1 MLGREPTDPE
11 PAMGAVHRVL
21 GTQARD
27 DIDAAIERD
36 ELAPLFQPI
45 VDLRTGLAV
54 GYEALSRF
62 MRGSRDVVSWFEQA
76 HRFGLGARLE
86 AHAVRCALSAPRR
99 PFGAFL
105 AINLS
110 ASGLVSPEVEREL
123 PDRLDGVVIEL
134 TGHGQAPEE
143 SALRAVRQELRAR
156 GARLAVDLAGSDYA
170 GLRELMMVAPDILK
184 LDRALV
190 HRVRVDPVKTALVA
204 ALVGYG
210 RELGIT
216 ICAEG
221 VEELDDV
228 ERLADLDV
236 AYAQG
241 YAIGRPA
248 RPWVGIDAEAAR
260 ICTTSAAMSVTGAS
274 RPDALARD
282 GRLQWLSWKLSEATS
297 YDELGEAVEAIK
309 AELGADEAL
318 ISVIDADE
326 LVVVGRKGPD
336 RDEERFH
343 IPDYP
348 ETERLL
354 REQDSV
360 QIHVTDPDADPA
372 EVELLKELGYR
383 SLLMLPISCAGRA
396 IGLFEAYSAAG
407 RPFSRFEIGRARII
421 ALQVG
426 ATLERIGR
434 PA

>member
-1 MLGREPTDPE
+1 MLRTT
-11 PAMGAVHRVL
+11 V
-21 GTQARD
+21 QAREE
-27 DIDAAIERD
+27 IEAAIERD

-62 MRGSRDVVSWFEQA
+62 MRGSRDVASWFEQA
-76 HRFGLGARLE
+76 HRFGMGARLE
-86 AHAVRCALSAPRR
+86 AHALRCALAVPRR

-105 AINLS
+105 AVNLS

-134 TGHGQAPEE
+134 TGHGSEADET
-143 SALRAVRQELRAR
+143 ALRATRQDLRAR
-156 GARLAVDLAGSDYA
+156 GARLAVDLAASDYA

-190 HRVRVDPVKTALVA
+190 HRVRVDPVKSALVA

-210 RELGIT
+210 RELDIT

-236 AYAQG
+236 AFAQG

-248 RPWVGIDAEAAR
+248 RPWVGIEAEAAR
-260 ICTTSAAMSVTGAS
+260 ICTTSAAMSVTGAT

-282 GRLQWLSWKLSEATS
+282 GRLQWLSWKLSETTS
-297 YDELGEAVEAIK
+297 YDELKEAQTAIQD
-309 AELGADEAL
+309 ELGADEIV
-318 ISVIDADE
+318 ISVVEGDE
-326 LVVVGRKGPD
+326 LVTVGRTGPD
-336 RDEERFH
+336 RELDRFQ
-343 IPDYP
+343 ISDFP

-360 QIHVTDPDADPA
+360 QIHVTDPDADPT
-372 EVELLKELGYR
+372 EVELLQELGYR

-434 PA
+434 S

>member
-1 MLGREPTDPE
+1 MLR
-11 PAMGAVHRVL
+11 
-21 GTQARD
+21 GTVQARD
-27 DIDAAIERD
+27 EIEAAIERD

-45 VDLRTGLAV
+45 VDLRTGLVV

-62 MRGSRDVVSWFEQA
+62 MRGTRDVASWFEQA
-76 HRFGLGARLE
+76 HRFGMGARLE
-86 AHAVRCALSAPRR
+86 AHALQCALDVPRR

-105 AINLS
+105 AVNLS
-110 ASGLVSPEVEREL
+110 ASGLVSPEVGRAL
-123 PDRLDGVVIEL
+123 PDRLDSVVIEL
-134 TGHGQAPEE
+134 TGHGAAADE
-143 SALRAVRQELRAR
+143 ARLRAVRQDLRGR

-170 GLRELMMVAPDILK
+170 GLRELMMVAPDVLK

-190 HRVRVDPVKTALVA
+190 HRVRTDPAKTALVA
-204 ALVGYG
+204 SLVGYG

-221 VEELDDV
+221 VEDLADV

-248 RPWVGIDAEAAR
+248 RPWVAVDAEAAH
-260 ICTTSAAMSVTGAS
+260 ICTSSAAMSVTGAT

-282 GRLQWLSWKLSEATS
+282 GRLQWLSWKLSEATD
-297 YDELGEAVEAIK
+297 YGGLAEAVEAIQ
-309 AELGADEAL
+309 AELGADEVL
-318 ISVIDADE
+318 ISMIDADE
-326 LVVVGRKGPD
+326 LVVVGRGGPD
-336 RDEERFH
+336 RGEQRFR
-343 IPDYP
+343 IADYP

-354 REQDSV
+354 REQDTV
-360 QIHVTDPDADPA
+360 QIHVTDPEADPA
-372 EVELLKELGYR
+372 EVELLRELGYR

-421 ALQVG
+421 ALQLG
-426 ATLERIGR
+426 ATLERLGR
-434 PA
+434 

>member
-1 MLGREPTDPE
+1 
-11 PAMGAVHRVL
+11 V
-21 GTQARD
+21 QARD

-45 VDLRTGLAV
+45 VDLRTGLAA

-62 MRGSRDVVSWFEQA
+62 MRGSRDVTGWFEQA
-76 HRFGLGARLE
+76 HRFGMGARLE
-86 AHAVRCALSAPRR
+86 AHALRCALAVPRR

-105 AINLS
+105 AVNLS
-110 ASGLVSPEVEREL
+110 STGLVSPEVAREL
-123 PDRLDGVVIEL
+123 PDRLDGIVIEL
-134 TGHGQAPEE
+134 TGHGQPADDA
-143 SALRAVRQELRAR
+143 ALRAVRQDLRAR
-156 GARLAVDLAGSDYA
+156 GARLAVDLAGSDYS

-190 HRVRVDPVKTALVA
+190 HRVRVDPVKTALVS

-221 VEELDDV
+221 VEDLDDV

-241 YAIGRPA
+241 YALGRPA
-248 RPWVGIDAEAAR
+248 RPWVGVDPDAAQL
-260 ICTTSAAMSVTGAS
+260 CTTSAAMSVTGAT

-282 GRLQWLSWKLSEATS
+282 GRLQWLSWKLSETTD
-297 YDELGEAVEAIK
+297 YGELSEAIEAIC
-309 AELGADEAL
+309 AELGADEVL
-318 ISVIDADE
+318 ISLIDGEE
-326 LVVVGRKGPD
+326 LVVVGRGGPD
-336 RDEERFH
+336 RGQERYR
-343 IPDYP
+343 IADYP
-348 ETERLL
+348 ETDRLL
-354 REQDSV
+354 REQGTM
-360 QIHVTDPDADPA
+360 QIHVTDPEADPT
-372 EVELLKELGYR
+372 EVELLRELGYR
-383 SLLMLPISCAGRA
+383 SLLMLPVSCAGRA

-426 ATLERIGR
+426 ATLERISR
-434 PA
+434 SA

>member
-1 MLGREPTDPE
+1 MLRAT
-11 PAMGAVHRVL
+11 V
-21 GTQARD
+21 QAREE
-27 DIDAAIERD
+27 IEAAIERD

-62 MRGSRDVVSWFEQA
+62 MRGSRDVASWFEQA
-76 HRFGLGARLE
+76 HRFGMGARLE
-86 AHAVRCALSAPRR
+86 AHALRCALSVPRR
-99 PFGAFL
+99 PFGAFV
-105 AINLS
+105 AVNLS
-110 ASGLVSPEVEREL
+110 ASALVSPEVEREL
-123 PDRLDGVVIEL
+123 PDRLDNVVIEL
-134 TGHGQAPEE
+134 TGHGVAPDE
-143 SALRAVRQELRAR
+143 ARLRAARQDLRAR

-184 LDRALV
+184 LDRTLV
-190 HRVRVDPVKTALVA
+190 HRVRVDPVRTALVA

-216 ICAEG
+216 VCAEG

-241 YAIGRPA
+241 YAIGRPS
-248 RPWVGIDAEAAR
+248 RPWIGIDPEAAR
-260 ICTTSAAMSVTGAS
+260 VCTTSAAMSVTGAT
-274 RPDALARD
+274 RPDSLARD

-297 YDELGEAVEAIK
+297 FTDLSEALEAIQ
-309 AELGADEAL
+309 AELGADECL
-318 ISVIDADE
+318 ISMIEGEE
-326 LVVVGRKGPD
+326 LVVVGRGGLE
-336 RDEERFH
+336 RDEERFR
-343 IPDYP
+343 IADFP

-354 REQDSV
+354 REQDTV
-360 QIHVTDPDADPA
+360 QIHVTDPEADPA
-372 EVELLKELGYR
+372 EVDLLRELGYR

-426 ATLERIGR
+426 ATLERISR
-434 PA
+434 R

>member
-1 MLGREPTDPE
+1 
-11 PAMGAVHRVL
+11 MGAVHRVL
-21 GTQARD
+21 NTQARD
-27 DIDAAIERD
+27 DIEAAIERD
-36 ELAPLFQPI
+36 ELAPLFQPV

-62 MRGSRDVVSWFEQA
+62 MRGSRDVASWFEQA
-76 HRFGLGARLE
+76 HRFGMGARLE
-86 AHAVRCALSAPRR
+86 AHALRCALSVPRR

-105 AINLS
+105 AVNLS
-110 ASGLVSPEVEREL
+110 PTALVSPEVEREL
-123 PDRLDGVVIEL
+123 PDRLDNVVIEL
-134 TGHGQAPEE
+134 TGHGAPADEA
-143 SALRAVRQELRAR
+143 ALRQARQDLRGR

-170 GLRELMMVAPDILK
+170 GLRELMMIAPDILK

-190 HRVRVDPVKTALVA
+190 HRVCIDPVKNALVA

-216 ICAEG
+216 VCAEG
-221 VEELDDV
+221 VEDLEDV

-248 RPWVGIDAEAAR
+248 RPWVAIEPEAAN
-260 ICTTSAAMSVTGAS
+260 ICTTSAAMSVTGAT

-282 GRLQWLSWKLSEATS
+282 GRLQWLSWKLSETTS
-297 YDELGEAVEAIK
+297 YRELNEALSAIQ

-318 ISVIDADE
+318 ISIVENDE
-326 LVVVGRKGPD
+326 LVVVGRGGPD
-336 RDEERFH
+336 RDEERFR
-343 IPDYP
+343 IADFP

-372 EVELLKELGYR
+372 EVELLRELGYR

-407 RPFSRFEIGRARII
+407 LPFSRYEIGRARII

-426 ATLERIGR
+426 ATLERISR
-434 PA
+434 TA